1 MVGYRCLP
9 RHSRSGDRIVVCCG
23 PLMESIDA
31 ATERLKQALEQV
43 DSIRDLLQSE
53 MLSPAE
59 QRRVY
64 ELKVELGIAM
74 TLLQRAIRKAV
85 KTKGSTQ

>member
-1 MVGYRCLP
+1 MVGYRCLS
-9 RHSRSGDRIVVCCG
+9 RHGRSGDCTVVCCDF
-23 PLMESIDA
+23 LMESIDA

-43 DSIRDLLQSE
+43 DSVRDLLQSE

>member
-1 MVGYRCLP
+1 
-9 RHSRSGDRIVVCCG
+9 
-23 PLMESIDA
+23 MESIDA

>member
-1 MVGYRCLP
+1 
-9 RHSRSGDRIVVCCG
+9 
-23 PLMESIDA
+23 MESIDA

-43 DSIRDLLQSE
+43 DSVRDLLQSE